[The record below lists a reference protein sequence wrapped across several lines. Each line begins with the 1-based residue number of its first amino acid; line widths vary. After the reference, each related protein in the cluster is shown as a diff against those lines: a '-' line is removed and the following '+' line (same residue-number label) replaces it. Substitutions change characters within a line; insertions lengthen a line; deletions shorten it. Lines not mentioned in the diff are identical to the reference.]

1 MSYCINPLCAHRENA
16 DNVDTCIN
24 CGTPLLINNRI
35 RLIKPLRPLTDDPR
49 SYFEVFE
56 IEDFGTQFNSVRK
69 RRVLKVLKWNS
80 SKLREM
86 IERESITLRRIRHQ
100 NIPRSTVDDFFTFVP
115 NNSPLELR
123 CLVMDKIEGQ
133 NLAEWLESNGRI
145 SQSVA
150 LNWLQQLVK
159 ILDVV
164 HHTEF
169 FHRDIKP
176 TNIILQPDGQL
187 ALVDFGTARRVTD
200 TYLSKVSGSGG
211 TSKRVGTYEIT
222 SIVTAC
228 YTPPEQM
235 NGKAVPQSD
244 FYALGRTFVNLLT
257 GISLLDL
264 PTDETTGNL
273 IWRDKAPQI
282 DKPFA
287 DFLDE
292 LMAPLPGQRPQT
304 TEVILQRLDKLP
316 QQIENYKLTHSKVFK
331 YSKRVL
337 ISLGFI
343 GVVFLSIPLLAN
355 YLIVQGQKLEAAN
368 NSQEAQDFFYW
379 AIKIRP
385 QSNRTISSFYFDKA
399 VRSTKDL
406 ELAKKYYQLAIKYND
421 RDADAYSNLAF
432 VCQQLNQDDCAIKN
446 YESSFKLKPDNWE
459 SRFGLA
465 LFYDDRQMYD
475 LAEKQYNLAIQMS
488 KEAIPAINNLSRLKI
503 LDGKYNV
510 AITLAKSGLQK
521 TENTKLRSTL
531 YKNLGWAKLEL
542 KRYAEAKADLEKS
555 TKLDARTDA
564 YCLLAQAQ
572 EALGEINDARLTWE
586 ICLIAESNQLEVQR
600 WRLQIL
606 KRLLGEYVTPSSP

>member
-1 MSYCINPLCAHRENA
+1 MSYCINPLCAHRENV
-16 DNVDTCIN
+16 DNVDTCIS
-24 CGTPLLINNRI
+24 CGTSLLINNRI
-35 RLIKPLRPLTDDPR
+35 RLIKPLRPLTDDPH

-56 IEDFGTQFNSVRK
+56 IEDFGTQLNPVRK
-69 RRVLKVLKWNS
+69 RRVVKVLKWNS

-86 IERESITLRRIRHQ
+86 IEKESITLRRIRHP
-100 NIPRSTVDDFFTFVP
+100 NIPRSSIDDFFAFVP

-150 LNWLQQLVK
+150 LDWLQQLVK

-222 SIVTAC
+222 SVITAC
-228 YTPPEQM
+228 YTPPEQI

-264 PTDETTGNL
+264 PTDEITGNL
-273 IWRDKAPQI
+273 IWRNKAPQI

-287 DFLDE
+287 DFIDE
-292 LMAPLPGQRPQT
+292 LMAPFPGQRPQT
-304 TEVILQRLDKLP
+304 TEVILQRLNKLP

-331 YSKRVL
+331 YSKRIL
-337 ISLGFI
+337 ISLGFL
-343 GVVFLSIPLLAN
+343 GVVFLSIPLLTN

-368 NSQEAQDFFYW
+368 NSQDAQKFFKW
-379 AIKIRP
+379 AIKINP
-385 QSNRTISSFYFDKA
+385 QIKFEVSEFYFGRASRNIDNPKIA
-399 VRSTKDL
+399 RKYFEQSLQYNSKD
-406 ELAKKYYQLAIKYND
+406 AA
-421 RDADAYSNLAF
+421 AYSNLAL
-432 VCQQLNQDDCAIKN
+432 VCQRLQDVKCVVEN
-446 YESSFKLKPDNWE
+446 YEKAFKLKPNNWE
-459 SRFGLA
+459 SHYGLGN
-465 LFYDDRQMYD
+465 FYEDQQKYD
-475 LAEKQYNLAIQMS
+475 LAQKEYQLAIQES
-488 KEAIPAINNLSRLKI
+488 DEAVLAVAALSRLKNKNSEHDAAVALALQGLKKTKDPEI
-503 LDGKYNV
+503 QAALYKDIGWARLKQNKLNEAKEYLEKAIKLDG
-510 AITLAKSGLQK
+510 
-521 TENTKLRSTL
+521 
-531 YKNLGWAKLEL
+531 
-542 KRYAEAKADLEKS
+542 
-555 TKLDARTDA
+555 RTDA
-564 YCLLAQAQ
+564 FCLLSQAE
-572 EALGEINDARLTWE
+572 EALGDIDTARIYIEGCML
-586 ICLIAESNQLEVQR
+586 AQSNLPEVFSWRQQLLDR
-600 WRLQIL
+600 IL
-606 KRLLGEYVTPSSP
+606 KK